1 MMAVRRASWP
11 VASAAALVIAFALWS
26 PGFPWASRAS
36 ASEACVVTARPVDPI
51 AQADPGSVFTVVLAM
66 ENRGAETVEVGV
78 NPELPE
84 SWSLLVADEAVR
96 LAPGECDALPISI
109 SVPRDALSGTY
120 EVPVVVSHTRFPGSV
135 QSATAV
141 FTVRINEVRKVKVSL
156 VKAPEYVTDT
166 AYTVSFLLTNQGNV
180 IETLELVA
188 REIQGAVVKPSPAR
202 VSVKPGAGAITDVH
216 VKLQSVP
223 GKVLD
228 HTISITAES
237 RDSQLARASASA
249 RVKVLPHKL
258 SDSDAYHHLPV
269 RIELSAATR
278 AAASGAGL
286 KITGEGPLAYGG
298 KDRLRLSIADSSG
311 AVEYRAHGMRLLWG
325 DAKFSL
331 SPLTEWGVEGQG
343 VGVEVNREKTG
354 FEVYAHDRAGSSRMG
369 FKATATPTA
378 DSQASVQLLT
388 QDEPSMNVITVRGW
402 RKLAG
407 TGEVECEYG
416 LLSNGTDE
424 TAQALRAA
432 VKTRL
437 GPVEASAVLQ
447 TADPGYSAVSNPG
460 RDLSLKLRSVS
471 TRPVA
476 TSLLLQEHEDQAARS
491 RKLEATAVWTQ
502 DASQLGLKYSDAT
515 SRRIDSSDCSRVQEA
530 TASLNVSGTGGSSL
544 KQELTVQRKSADADA
559 GAGAGDDATIDEA
572 ANWKATYTI
581 KHAMGRSG
589 WKLESYLTAG
599 LPLSGSSDVRL
610 SAGLCGSYKP
620 EPRWELKGGIRSDD
634 IARGAVI
641 VSGGATFRV
650 TDSVAFAADA
660 SCKVA
665 GGQAGD
671 FAMKLT
677 QTVFFDLPLARRADV
692 GEIAG
697 RVQGPGG
704 QGIAGVMVSVDG
716 LSAITDSSGAFRFP
730 SVVQGKRYVSV
741 AVSRLG
747 PEYSVVPSSVISV
760 EVEPKK
766 TSTVSFTVA
775 KSGRITGAVRFGT
788 GGESHNAECA
798 EVLGRIAEEISLRR
812 APKLLSGLLVE
823 LSGPRRLVAQLD
835 SNGQFSFD
843 HLPPG
848 EYRLVIDRSSMP
860 DLYELIPS
868 AIKVNLVEGQVA
880 SAEFVVEQV
889 VREYDFTEGGEIADE
904 PVVLVGQQKR

>member
-1 MMAVRRASWP
+1 MAL
-11 VASAAALVIAFALWS
+11 AAALVIAFALWS
-26 PGFPWASRAS
+26 PGFSWASRAS

-51 AQADPGSVFTVVLAM
+51 AQADPGSVLTVVLAL
-66 ENRGAETVEVGV
+66 ENRGAETVEVGI

-109 SVPRDALSGTY
+109 SIPRDALSGTY
-120 EVPVVVSHTRFPGSV
+120 EVPVVVSYTRLAGSV

-180 IETLELVA
+180 IENLELVA

-202 VSVKPGAGAITDVH
+202 VSVRPGAGAVADVH
-216 VKLQSVP
+216 VRLQSVP

-228 HTISITAES
+228 HTVFITAES

-249 RVKVLPHKL
+249 RVKVLPQKL

-269 RIELSAATR
+269 RIELSAAAR
-278 AAASGAGL
+278 AAAGGAGL
-286 KITGEGPLAYGG
+286 KITGEGPVAYGS

-354 FEVYAHDRAGSSRMG
+354 FEAYAHDRAGSSRMG

-407 TGEVECEYG
+407 AGEVECEYG
-416 LLSNGTDE
+416 LLTNGTGE
-424 TAQALRAA
+424 NAQQALRAEA
-432 VKTRL
+432 KTRL
-437 GPVEASAVLQ
+437 GPVEASAVLL
-447 TADPGYSAVSNPG
+447 TSDPGYSAVSNPG

-544 KQELTVQRKSADADA
+544 KQELTVQRRSAATADATA
-559 GAGAGDDATIDEA
+559 ADEA

-581 KHAMGRSG
+581 KHTMGRSG
-589 WKLESYLTAG
+589 WKLESYITAG
-599 LPLSGSSDVRL
+599 VLLTESPGVRL

-634 IARGAVI
+634 IAGGALI

-697 RVQGPGG
+697 RVQGLGG

-747 PEYSVVPSSVISV
+747 PEYSVMPSSVMSV
-760 EVEPKK
+760 QVEPNQ

-775 KSGRITGAVRFGT
+775 KSGRITGVVRFT
-788 GGESHNAECA
+788 AGGEPHNAEGG

-860 DLYELIPS
+860 ELYELIPS
-868 AIKVNLVEGQVA
+868 AIKVNLGEGHVA
-880 SAEFVVEQV
+880 LAEFVVEQV

-904 PVVLVGQQKR
+904 PAVLVGQQKR

>member
-1 MMAVRRASWP
+1 MAL
-11 VASAAALVIAFALWS
+11 AAALVIAFALWS
-26 PGFPWASRAS
+26 PGFSWASRAS

-78 NPELPE
+78 SPELPE

-120 EVPVVVSHTRFPGSV
+120 EVPVVVSYTRLAGSV

-278 AAASGAGL
+278 AAAGGAGL

-325 DAKFSL
+325 DAFSL

-407 TGEVECEYG
+407 AGEVECEYG
-416 LLSNGTDE
+416 LLTNGTDE

-634 IARGAVI
+634 IARGALI

-692 GEIAG
+692 GRSQGAFRAWAAG
-697 RVQGPGG
+697 NRS
-704 QGIAGVMVSVDG
+704 VMVSVDG
-716 LSAITDSSGAFRFP
+716 LSAITDSSGPSDSHRWYRKTLRF
-730 SVVQGKRYVSV
+730 
-741 AVSRLG
+741 SRS
-747 PEYSVVPSSVISV
+747 EQ
-760 EVEPKK
+760 
-766 TSTVSFTVA
+766 A
-775 KSGRITGAVRFGT
+775 GA
-788 GGESHNAECA
+788 
-798 EVLGRIAEEISLRR
+798 
-812 APKLLSGLLVE
+812 
-823 LSGPRRLVAQLD
+823 
-835 SNGQFSFD
+835 
-843 HLPPG
+843 
-848 EYRLVIDRSSMP
+848 
-860 DLYELIPS
+860 
-868 AIKVNLVEGQVA
+868 
-880 SAEFVVEQV
+880 
-889 VREYDFTEGGEIADE
+889 
-904 PVVLVGQQKR
+904 